1 MCYTCWVRF
10 EWDPA
15 KAAANASK
23 HGITF
28 EEAAECFTDPM
39 ALVLDEPRHTDRLI
53 LIGVS
58 TRTKVIFTVYV
69 HRTPAVIRIISA
81 RRATRREQVAYEQG
95 DE

>member
-1 MCYTCWVRF
+1 MRF

-15 KAAANASK
+15 KAAINAHK

-28 EEAAECFTDPM
+28 EEAVECFQDPL
-39 ALVLDEPRHTDRLI
+39 ALVLVEPRHSDRLI

-58 TRTKVIFTVYV
+58 RQTKVIFTVYV
-69 HRTPAVIRIISA
+69 HRTPAVIRISSA

>member
-1 MCYTCWVRF
+1 MRF
-10 EWDPA
+10 EWDPS
-15 KAAANASK
+15 KAAINARK

-28 EEAAECFTDPM
+28 EEAVECFQDPL
-39 ALVLDEPRHTDRLI
+39 ALVLDEPRYSDRLI

-58 TRTKVIFTVYV
+58 RRTKVIFTVYV